1 MILRLIARSL
11 VRRPGI
17 TAALVVSLVVGTG
30 MAASLGAVALEA
42 GGRVAAELRSYG
54 ANLEAVAARADGTI
68 AEADLAKVKTIFWR
82 HNVIAMAPW
91 LERRAGLVGPPLG
104 DSGAPG
110 RSILAADAVV
120 AGTWYRKPMELSEGG
135 SFDIGLAPFAQGWR
149 VEGRWFAPGADEAV
163 VGRRLAERTRMG
175 VGDVF
180 FVARQAEEKNVV
192 EGVPLSTGSTLS
204 YAVLSDQIRIVGI
217 LDSGGR
223 QDDWVILPLDT
234 AQAAFRLSGRIDRV
248 QLGAVTVPLDELG
261 RRDPES
267 MTRREYDRW
276 YCTAYVTSVG
286 AQVQEALGGST
297 VRPIWR
303 VVDAEGPILERVT
316 LLIWLLVIVA
326 LVAAALAVASTMTV
340 AALRR
345 RREIG
350 LMKALGARD
359 YQVGAIVLGEA
370 ASLGFLSGLIGYAV
384 GAALAGGLGL
394 AIFGKPF
401 TSPVILAALS
411 LVISPLIALAGSILP
426 VRQAVRADAA
436 DVLRGAL

>member
-1 MILRLIARSL
+1 VILRLIARSI

-54 ANLEAVAARADGTI
+54 ANLEAVPARAGGTI

-82 HNVIAMAPW
+82 HNIVAMAPW
-91 LERRAGLVGPPLG
+91 LERRAGLVGPPPG
-104 DSGAPG
+104 DGRIPG
-110 RSILAADAVV
+110 RSILAADTVV
-120 AGTWYRKPMELSEGG
+120 AGTWYRKAMELSEGG
-135 SFDIGLAPFAQGWR
+135 SFDLGIAPFTQGWK
-149 VEGRWFAPGADEAV
+149 VEGRWFVAGAEEAV
-163 VGRRLAERTRMG
+163 VGRRLAERAHIRL
-175 VGDVF
+175 GDVL
-180 FVARQAEEKNVV
+180 FVARQAANNRVL
-192 EGVPLSTGSTLS
+192 EGVPLSTGNTRS
-204 YAVLSDQIRIVGI
+204 YAVLSDRIRVVGI

-223 QDDWVILPLDT
+223 QDDWVILPLDA
-234 AQAAFRLSGRIDRV
+234 AQGIFSAEDRIDRV

-261 RRDPES
+261 RRDPEA
-267 MTRREYDRW
+267 MTTREYDRW

-316 LLIWLLVIVA
+316 LLIWLLVVVA

-359 YQVGAIVLGEA
+359 YQVGAVVLGEA
-370 ASLGFLSGLIGYAV
+370 AGLGLLSGLVGYGV

-401 TSPVILAALS
+401 TSPAILAALS
-411 LVISPLIALAGSILP
+411 LIISPLIALAGSILP

-436 DVLRGAL
+436 DVLKGAL